1 MKLRNLIFIIIA
13 VIVTS
18 FIIYKQFQTPSV
30 KVKKID
36 VKAGEVVKSVSAS
49 GFIKSNLETEIAF
62 PISGRVNK
70 VYFNEGDTVAQGA
83 LIAKLNNDDLYFTA
97 ESARKDKDATQ
108 RTRDIY
114 KENYQFSTKEV
125 GGQAEYDLN
134 IRKLTDQLRSADN
147 SYKATLSNLNKSYL
161 YSPLTGTIV
170 YSDLKEGKIGGSATT
185 VKIADLS
192 KLEFQADLDQED
204 FKFVKAGQTAEIVLD
219 AYPESKF
226 LGKLVFIP
234 SYVDEESA
242 TKTFKLKI
250 ALDSQNNNVVKGM
263 TGDVNIITNKIQ
275 AKRYLP
281 FDAVFSEEDKRYVWS
296 VNEDGKLS
304 KLPVEIGL
312 EGDTFTEIKSNLPEF
327 VVIPDSSVKTVKEGY
342 FVTY

>member
-36 VKAGEVVKSVSAS
+36 VKSGEVIKSVSAS
-49 GFIKSNLETEIAF
+49 GFVKSNLETEIAF
-62 PISGRVNK
+62 PISGRISK
-70 VYFNEGDTVAQGA
+70 VYFEEGDSVAQGS
-83 LIAKLNNDDLYFTA
+83 LIAKLNNDDLFYSA
-97 ESARKDKDATQ
+97 EASRKDKDATQ

-114 KENYQFSTKEV
+114 KENYQYATKEV

-147 SYKATLSNLNKSYL
+147 SYKVSLSNLNKSYL
-161 YSPLTGTIV
+161 YSPMSGTVV
-170 YSDLKEGKIGGSATT
+170 YSDLKEGKVGGISTL

-204 FKFVKAGQTAEIVLD
+204 YKFVKNGQNAEVVLD
-219 AYPESKF
+219 AYPDTKF
-226 LGKLVFIP
+226 LGKLVYIP

-250 ALDSQNNNVVKGM
+250 ALDSKDKEVVKGM
-263 TGDVNIITNKIQ
+263 TGDVNIITNKSD

-281 FDAVFSEEDKRYVWS
+281 FDAVFTEEEKKFVW
-296 VNEDGKLS
+296 VLNENEKLT
-304 KLPVEIGL
+304 KKFVEVGL
-312 EGDTFTEIKSNLPEF
+312 EGDTFTEIKSDLPEF
-327 VVIPDSSVKTVKEGY
+327 VVIPDSSAKTVKEGY
-342 FVTY
+342 LVTY